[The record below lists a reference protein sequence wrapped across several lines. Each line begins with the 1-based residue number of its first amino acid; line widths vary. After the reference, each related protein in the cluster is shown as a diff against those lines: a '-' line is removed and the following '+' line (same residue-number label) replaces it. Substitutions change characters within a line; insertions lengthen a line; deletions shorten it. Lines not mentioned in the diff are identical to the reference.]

1 MSETKKING
10 LVVKKNEKSPEW
22 VLTSVSI
29 EVESFKKWLDE
40 NKNGKGWVNLDLK
53 KSKDGRF
60 YLDHNDYKPKESVPF

>member
-1 MSETKKING
+1 MSEKKKIDG
-10 LVVKKNEKSPEW
+10 LIVKKNEKSPEW
-22 VLTSVSI
+22 VLTSVSL

>member
-1 MSETKKING
+1 MSDKKKIDG
-10 LVVKKNEKSPEW
+10 LIVKKNEKSPEW
-22 VLTSVSI
+22 VLTSVSV

-53 KSKDGRF
+53 KTKDGRY

>member
-60 YLDHNDYKPKESVPF
+60 YLDHNDYKPKESFPF

>member
-10 LVVKKNEKSPEW
+10 LVVKKNEKSPDW

>member
-29 EVESFKKWLDE
+29 EIESFKKWLDE

>member
-1 MSETKKING
+1 MSDKKKIDG
-10 LVVKKNEKSPEW
+10 LIVKKNEKSPEW
-22 VLTSVSI
+22 VLTSVSV

-53 KSKDGRF
+53 KTKDGRF

>member
-1 MSETKKING
+1 MSEKKKIDG
-10 LVVKKNEKSPEW
+10 LIVKKNEKSPEW
-22 VLTSVSI
+22 VLTSVSL

-53 KSKDGRF
+53 KTKDGRF

>member
-29 EVESFKKWLDE
+29 EVESFKKWLDD
-40 NKNGKGWVNLDLK
+40 NKNGRGWVNLDLK